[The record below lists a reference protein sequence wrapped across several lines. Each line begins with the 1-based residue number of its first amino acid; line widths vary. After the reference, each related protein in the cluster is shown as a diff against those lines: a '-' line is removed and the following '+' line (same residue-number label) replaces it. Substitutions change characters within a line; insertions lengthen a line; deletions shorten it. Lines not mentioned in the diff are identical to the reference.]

1 MAIQAGLTAVRFYYN
16 VCTSPENQ
24 LELVMEGVQVKL
36 FLNFMFSAQY
46 MIVFQACLNDNQA
59 QARNGQAACNY
70 KEVMDHLKV
79 TLKLSLV
86 AISRLHSLVT
96 GRGCQARTPGTSPAD
111 GEPLERPEASRDGP
125 ACDPEGVGGLEKGHR
140 SGDGSAA
147 TTTAAEQQ
155 Q

>member
-1 MAIQAGLTAVRFYYN
+1 MVNKVCRCDLTALTKFVAEIMAIQAGLTAVRFYYN

-79 TLKLSLV
+79 TLN
-86 AISRLHSLVT
+86 
-96 GRGCQARTPGTSPAD
+96 
-111 GEPLERPEASRDGP
+111 
-125 ACDPEGVGGLEKGHR
+125 
-140 SGDGSAA
+140 
-147 TTTAAEQQ
+147 
-155 Q
+155 